1 MGPGADPGRARFG
14 AVARNDHQRLVSES
28 AAGHQPARRS
38 ASMRAIVR
46 VRLAPWLRRE
56 AFEGWLRALRPVE
69 WAALLTGDADYELH
83 VECRSL
89 ADLGDALTRIRAY
102 RGVEVESSAL
112 ILHEV
117 TGLGWQ
123 RRGSSDGVTIRRLRT
138 M

>member
-1 MGPGADPGRARFG
+1 
-14 AVARNDHQRLVSES
+14 
-28 AAGHQPARRS
+28 
-38 ASMRAIVR
+38 MRAIVR
-46 VRLAPWLRRE
+46 VRLAPWLRGE

-83 VECRSL
+83 VECRSF

-102 RGVEVESSAL
+102 RGVEIESSAL

-117 TGLGWQ
+117 TGLVQQ
-123 RRGSSDGVTIRRLRT
+123 RRAPSDEVTMRRLRT

>member
-1 MGPGADPGRARFG
+1 MDQGAGPGRARFG
-14 AVARNDHQRLVSES
+14 AVARNDHQRLVTEP
-28 AAGHQPARRS
+28 AAGHRPRGRRT
-38 ASMRAIVR
+38 SMRAIVR

-89 ADLGDALTRIRAY
+89 ADLGDALTRIRAC

-117 TGLGWQ
+117 TGLVQQ
-123 RRGSSDGVTIRRLRT
+123 RRGSSDGVTMRRLRT

>member
-1 MGPGADPGRARFG
+1 MGPGAGPGRTRFG
-14 AVARNDHQRLVSES
+14 AVARNDHQRLVTES
-28 AAGHQPARRS
+28 AAGDRPARRG